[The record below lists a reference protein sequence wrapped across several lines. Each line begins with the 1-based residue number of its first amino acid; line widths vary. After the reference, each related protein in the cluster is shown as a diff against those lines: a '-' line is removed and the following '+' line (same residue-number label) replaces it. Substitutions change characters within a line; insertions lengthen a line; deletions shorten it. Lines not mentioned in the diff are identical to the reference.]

1 MMQQQMMQQQMIQ
14 QQMMQQKMMQQQLMQ
29 QQQMN
34 SLNQALKNQANSQN
48 QPDNNNLNV
57 IFKVKDIGAITIQ
70 IQYDQKV
77 AELINKY
84 RGKTGDRE
92 PQKKFI
98 FNGKSLNPSLSC
110 AEAGLTNNSIVFVL
124 NTKDVE
130 GA

>member
-1 MMQQQMMQQQMIQ
+1 
-14 QQMMQQKMMQQQLMQ
+14 MMQQQLMQ

-34 SLNQALKNQANSQN
+34 NLNQALKNQAKSQI
-48 QPDNNNLNV
+48 QPDNNLNV
-57 IFKVKDIGAITIQ
+57 IFKVKDIGTINIQ

-84 RGKTGDRE
+84 RGKTGDKE
-92 PQKKFI
+92 PKRKFI
-98 FNGKSLNPSLSC
+98 FNGKTLNPSLSC

>member
-1 MMQQQMMQQQMIQ
+1 
-14 QQMMQQKMMQQQLMQ
+14 MMQQQLMQ

-34 SLNQALKNQANSQN
+34 NLNQALKNQAKSQI

-57 IFKVKDIGAITIQ
+57 IFKVKDIGTINIQ

-84 RGKTGDRE
+84 RGKTGDKE
-92 PQKKFI
+92 PKRKFI
-98 FNGKSLNPSLSC
+98 FNGKTLNPSLSC